1 MKLKQFLLKQIVDI
15 KTHGQS
21 EVPRKIFLLIKLF
34 GIILLDIFAIIPCI
48 IIRLISPWCIIRVEK
63 LSATNFGPFID
74 HTAMY
79 YCKKRL
85 KIKQPK
91 KKCIDL
97 VYIHYKDKVF
107 NKQIEKMWRR
117 KLNFL
122 SPYILDPISRV
133 NNFIP
138 GGKVHTLDFLS
149 GLDDALDRDL
159 KNLFQK
165 FKPILEFTQEEE
177 IYGKKILKNFGLKED
192 DKFVCLN
199 VRDAGYQM
207 KKVSPRYRDWS
218 YHEYR
223 NFNIDNFILAAEEL
237 TKRGYYVFRMG
248 TNVEKI
254 LNSKNPKIIDYA
266 NQSLRSDFMDI
277 YLGANCSFCISTGS
291 GFLSL
296 CGIFG
301 KPNAQITVPFAA
313 SHTHNENYLLM
324 TKHHILKREKR
335 ELSLSELFSYGVAYA
350 FDSKIYAQKGIELV
364 ENTPEEIKDLALEA
378 ADNFESTEKL
388 TPEDEDLKNFFKE
401 LFAKNYKIANT
412 TKDLNPLFW
421 KNIHSEIKAT
431 YSKKFLKENKNWLR

>member
-1 MKLKQFLLKQIVDI
+1 
-15 KTHGQS
+15 
-21 EVPRKIFLLIKLF
+21 
-34 GIILLDIFAIIPCI
+34 
-48 IIRLISPWCIIRVEK
+48 
-63 LSATNFGPFID
+63 
-74 HTAMY
+74 
-79 YCKKRL
+79 
-85 KIKQPK
+85 
-91 KKCIDL
+91 
-97 VYIHYKDKVF
+97 
-107 NKQIEKMWRR
+107 
-117 KLNFL
+117 
-122 SPYILDPISRV
+122 
-133 NNFIP
+133 
-138 GGKVHTLDFLS
+138 
-149 GLDDALDRDL
+149 
-159 KNLFQK
+159 
-165 FKPILEFTQEEE
+165 
-177 IYGKKILKNFGLKED
+177 
-192 DKFVCLN
+192 
-199 VRDAGYQM
+199 
-207 KKVSPRYRDWS
+207 
-218 YHEYR
+218 
-223 NFNIDNFILAAEEL
+223 
-237 TKRGYYVFRMG
+237 
-248 TNVEKI
+248 
-254 LNSKNPKIIDYA
+254 
-266 NQSLRSDFMDI
+266 MDI